1 MEQEKNS
8 KIKQIS
14 FFVSQAISIL
24 SNYIDFKSTFQPPM
38 KEVESRGSMISIPS
52 ERF

>member
-1 MEQEKNS
+1 MEQEKNT

-14 FFVSQAISIL
+14 FFVGQAVSIL

-38 KEVESRGSMISIPS
+38 KEVESRSSVISTPS